1 MTPIQF
7 DALARLAGLD
17 DASRSREAARLVLC
31 EGLTQA
37 EAARQI
43 GITRV
48 VSGRAV
54 KRCQEALELA
64 RVAVD
69 QPVATTSK
77 P

>member
-1 MTPIQF
+1 MTPSQF

-17 DASRSREAARLVLC
+17 EASRSREAARLVLV

-37 EAARQI
+37 EAARQT

-54 KRCQEALELA
+54 KRCLEALELA
-64 RVAVD
+64 RVAVG
-69 QPVATTSK
+69 QPAAASK

>member
-1 MTPIQF
+1 MTLSQF
-7 DALARLAGLD
+7 EALARLAGLE
-17 DASRSREAARLVLC
+17 AGSRSREAARLVLV

-37 EAARQI
+37 EAARQA

-64 RVAVD
+64 RVAAGT
-69 QPVATTSK
+69 PS